1 MQFIKKR
8 RPYYAT
14 VRQSFGNEL
23 ESNRYSSDY
32 CMNQTINPSAMD
44 PAFYTSIDVQPI
56 HTVSGWNHG
65 RTIAKTSAEGIVNG
79 NDDPTC
85 VVGVTDLAEDFLESS
100 NISHVS
106 S

>member
-1 MQFIKKR
+1 M
-8 RPYYAT
+8 
-14 VRQSFGNEL
+14 
-23 ESNRYSSDY
+23 
-32 CMNQTINPSAMD
+32 
-44 PAFYTSIDVQPI
+44 

-65 RTIAKTSAEGIVNG
+65 RTSTETPAEGIVNG